1 LMITTSI
8 RRSVPRRMEEAGKG
22 SKVECCLLPVLSN
35 PGPAVPERDGW
46 TGSGTPVKGY
56 IYITPLQGSAV
67 NVVIS
72 FTKRGREGWG
82 F

>member
-1 LMITTSI
+1 
-8 RRSVPRRMEEAGKG
+8 
-22 SKVECCLLPVLSN
+22 
-35 PGPAVPERDGW
+35 
-46 TGSGTPVKGY
+46 VKGY
-56 IYITPLQGSAV
+56 IYLTPLQGSAV